1 MATYGRIHTDVL
13 RTLAPPGRRYYAALA
28 LVGAVLAWAVYAWSV
43 QLARGLGVAAFQRG
57 VFWAVYIMNF
67 VFWIGIAHS
76 GTLISAILY
85 LFRARWR
92 AAISRTS
99 EAMTVFAVLTAGLFP
114 IIHLGRPWYFYWLI
128 PYPNPRGLWV
138 NFRSPLMWE
147 VFAVGTYFTVSVV
160 FLYVGLIPDLAAVRE
175 RTTGWRRRLYRL
187 LSLGWRGT
195 AAEWRH
201 YRSAYLLLAA
211 LATPLVV
218 SVHSVVSWDFAMA
231 LVPGWHSTIFAP
243 YFVTGAI
250 FSGLAMVLTL
260 TIPLRRLLGLEAYIT
275 DRHLENVARL
285 IVVTSLI
292 VTYAYVCEFFMAW
305 YSGNAFEQ
313 AVFRERALGT
323 YAPLFWPMVFCNSV
337 VPLTLLARRVRTN
350 VRVLWVVAL
359 LVNVGMWLE
368 RFVIITGSLSFDY
381 EPWYWADAVYRPRWV
396 EYSITAG
403 SFAWF
408 LLWFLLFVKHF
419 PAVPM
424 AEVKEALAPE
434 GSVGRSGP

>member
-1 MATYGRIHTDVL
+1 MVL
-13 RTLAPPGRRYYAALA
+13 TLLGAILA
-28 LVGAVLAWAVYAWSV
+28 GSVYAWSV
-43 QLARGLGVAAFQRG
+43 QLAQGLGVAGYWGSVQ
-57 VFWAVYIMNF
+57 WAVYITNF

-138 NFRSPLMWE
+138 NFRSPLIWD
-147 VFAVGTYFTVSVV
+147 VFAVGTYLTVSVV

-175 RTTGWRRRLYRL
+175 RMTGWRRRVYRI

-195 AAEWRH
+195 QEEWRH

-243 YFVTGAI
+243 YFVAGAI

-275 DRHLENVARL
+275 DRHLERVAQL
-285 IVVTSLI
+285 LVVTSLV
-292 VTYAYVCEFFMAW
+292 VTYAYACEFFMAW

-313 AVFRERALGT
+313 AVFRERAFGT

-337 VPLTLLARRVRTN
+337 LPLTLLVRRIRTDVRA
-350 VRVLWVVAL
+350 LWVVAL

-368 RFVIITGSLSFDY
+368 RFVIVTGSLSFDY
-381 EPWYWADAVYRPRWV
+381 EPWYWADAIYRPRWV
-396 EYSITAG
+396 EYGITAG
-403 SFAWF
+403 GFAWF
-408 LLWFLLFVKHF
+408 LLWFFLFVKHF
-419 PAVPM
+419 PVLPM
-424 AEVKEALAPE
+424 AEMREALAH
-434 GSVGRSGP
+434 GNSIRGQVT

>member
-1 MATYGRIHTDVL
+1 MV
-13 RTLAPPGRRYYAALA
+13 LA
-28 LVGAVLAWAVYAWSV
+28 LLGAILAGAVYAWSV
-43 QLARGLGVAAFQRG
+43 QLAQGLGVAGYWGSVQ
-57 VFWAVYIMNF
+57 WAVYITNF

-92 AAISRTS
+92 ASISRTS

-138 NFRSPLMWE
+138 NFRSPLIWD
-147 VFAVGTYFTVSVV
+147 VFAVGTYLTVSVV

-175 RTTGWRRRLYRL
+175 RMTGWRRRVYRI

-195 AAEWRH
+195 QEEWRH

-243 YFVTGAI
+243 YFVAGAI

-275 DRHLENVARL
+275 DRHLERVAQL
-285 IVVTSLI
+285 LVVTSLV
-292 VTYAYVCEFFMAW
+292 VTYAYACEFFMAW

-313 AVFRERALGT
+313 AVFRERAFGI

-337 VPLTLLARRVRTN
+337 LPLTLLVRRIRTDVRA
-350 VRVLWVVAL
+350 LWVVAL

-381 EPWYWADAVYRPRWV
+381 EPWYWADAIYRPRWV
-396 EYSITAG
+396 EYGITAG

-408 LLWFLLFVKHF
+408 LLWFFLFVKHF
-419 PAVPM
+419 PVLPM
-424 AEVKEALAPE
+424 AEVREALAHE
-434 GSVGRSGP
+434 NSIRGQVT

>member
-1 MATYGRIHTDVL
+1 MVL
-13 RTLAPPGRRYYAALA
+13 TLLGAILA
-28 LVGAVLAWAVYAWSV
+28 GAVYAWSV
-43 QLARGLGVAAFQRG
+43 QLAQGLGVAGYWGSVQ
-57 VFWAVYIMNF
+57 WAVYITNF

-92 AAISRTS
+92 ASISRTS

-138 NFRSPLMWE
+138 NFRSPLIWD
-147 VFAVGTYFTVSVV
+147 VFAVGTYLTVSVV

-175 RTTGWRRRLYRL
+175 RMTGWRRRVYRI

-195 AAEWRH
+195 QEEWRH

-243 YFVTGAI
+243 YFVAGAI

-275 DRHLENVARL
+275 DRHLERVAQL
-285 IVVTSLI
+285 LVVTSLV
-292 VTYAYVCEFFMAW
+292 VTYAYACEFFMAW

-313 AVFRERALGT
+313 AVFRERAFGT

-337 VPLTLLARRVRTN
+337 LPLTLLVRRIRTDVRA
-350 VRVLWVVAL
+350 LWVVAL

-381 EPWYWADAVYRPRWV
+381 EPWYWADAIYRPRWV
-396 EYSITAG
+396 EYGITAG

-408 LLWFLLFVKHF
+408 LLWFFLFVKHF
-419 PAVPM
+419 PVLPM
-424 AEVKEALAPE
+424 AEVREALAHE
-434 GSVGRSGP
+434 NSIRGQVT

>member
-1 MATYGRIHTDVL
+1 VV
-13 RTLAPPGRRYYAALA
+13 LA
-28 LVGAVLAWAVYAWSV
+28 LLGAILAGAVYAWSV
-43 QLARGLGVAAFQRG
+43 QLAQGLGVAGYWGSVQ
-57 VFWAVYIMNF
+57 WAVYITNF

-92 AAISRTS
+92 ASISRTS

-138 NFRSPLMWE
+138 NFRSPLIWD
-147 VFAVGTYFTVSVV
+147 VFAVGTYLTVSVV

-175 RTTGWRRRLYRL
+175 RMTGWRRRVYRI

-195 AAEWRH
+195 QEEWRH

-243 YFVTGAI
+243 YFVAGAI

-275 DRHLENVARL
+275 DRHLERVAQL
-285 IVVTSLI
+285 LVVTSLV
-292 VTYAYVCEFFMAW
+292 VTYAYACEFFMAW

-313 AVFRERALGT
+313 AVFRERAFGT

-337 VPLTLLARRVRTN
+337 LPLTLLVRRIRTDVRA
-350 VRVLWVVAL
+350 LWVVAL

-381 EPWYWADAVYRPRWV
+381 EPWYWADAIYRPRWV
-396 EYSITAG
+396 EYGITAG

-408 LLWFLLFVKHF
+408 LLWFFLFVKHF
-419 PAVPM
+419 PVLPM
-424 AEVKEALAPE
+424 AEVREALAHE
-434 GSVGRSGP
+434 NSIRGQVT